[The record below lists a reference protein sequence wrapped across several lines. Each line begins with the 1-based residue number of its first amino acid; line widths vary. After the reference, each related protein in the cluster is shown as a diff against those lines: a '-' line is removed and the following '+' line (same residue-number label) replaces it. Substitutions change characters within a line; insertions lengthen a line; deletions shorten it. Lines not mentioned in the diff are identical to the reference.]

1 MSAEAQGYKDGRE
14 YMRRAHIGRMVFS
27 EFQRIG
33 RLASEQVYIRK
44 QKRFEYLMGWW
55 KAGEQLITLFQQ
67 DDTNTWG
74 AQRRV
79 EYIRSRLASTVDDF
93 QTLLDYHEDDETL
106 QGKLVEAVELLTRLQ
121 DVMDGVSEYMK
132 KMQ

>member
-1 MSAEAQGYKDGRE
+1 MSAEAQGYKDGRL
-14 YMRRAHIGRMVFS
+14 YMQRSHIGRMTFT

-33 RLASEQVYIRK
+33 KLASEQVYIRAP
-44 QKRFEYLMGWW
+44 KRQEYLLGWW
-55 KAGEQLITLFQQ
+55 HAGNECITLFQQ
-67 DDTNTWG
+67 DDSNTWG

-79 EYIRSRLASTVDDF
+79 EYICSRLASTVDDF
-93 QTLLDYHEDDETL
+93 QTLLDYHEDDEEL

-132 KMQ
+132 RA